1 MLERSFIGLDVH
13 ARSVQAAVLDGLTG
27 EVTSVAAPV
36 ATEKLVAWI
45 CSQPAPQAVAYEAG
59 PTGYP
64 LARALAG
71 VGVRCLIAAPSRIP
85 RAPGERVKTDRRDA
99 LKLAR
104 LLRLDELSA
113 VRVPSLEEEA
123 ARDLVRA
130 REDARGDLMRVRHRL
145 SKLLLR
151 RGIVWPDT
159 TWTAAHLRW
168 LAAQRFAE
176 APLQLVYEEALATMR
191 ATVER
196 RDALDAAIAAEAK
209 REPWAG
215 VVDRLCCL
223 RGVGTLTAF
232 ALAVELGD
240 WRRFSGRSLAA
251 FLGLVPSEDSSGA
264 TRRQGSITKT
274 GNGHARR
281 LLIEAAWQ
289 QRRPPRQSQRL
300 RAARAAAAPAVRER
314 AALAERRLHRR
325 WQRFDERGKR
335 STVAAV
341 AVARELAGWCWS
353 LAVMEG

>member
-27 EVTSVAAPV
+27 EVSSTAAPV
-36 ATEKLVAWI
+36 ATERLVAWV

-64 LARALAG
+64 LARALEDA
-71 VGVRCLIAAPSRIP
+71 GVRCLVAAPSRIP
-85 RAPGERVKTDRRDA
+85 RAAGERVKTDRRDA

-113 VRVPSLEEEA
+113 VRVPGLAEEA

-130 REDARGDLMRVRHRL
+130 REDARGDLLRARHRL

-151 RGIVWPDT
+151 RGLVWQES

-168 LAAQRFAE
+168 LAAQRFDE
-176 APLQLVYEEALATMR
+176 APLQLVYEEALASVQ
-191 ATVER
+191 AAVER
-196 RDALDAAIAAEAK
+196 RDVLDAAIVVEAE
-209 REPWAG
+209 REPWAS
-215 VVDRLCCL
+215 VVGRLCCL
-223 RGVGTLTAF
+223 RGVATLTAF

-251 FLGLVPSEDSSGA
+251 FLGLVPSEDSSG
-264 TRRQGSITKT
+264 TSRRQGSITKT

-281 LLIEAAWQ
+281 LLVEAAWQ
-289 QRRPPRQSQRL
+289 QRRPPRQSRRL
-300 RAARAAAAPAVRER
+300 RAARATASPAVRER
-314 AALAERRLHRR
+314 ARLAERRLHRR

-353 LAVMEG
+353 LAVMED